1 MDKYEESLKEKIR
14 NAKTHYESLMPRDL
28 NKDTKV
34 DALKRMDLLT
44 QIDAYQDALITYRN
58 IKAKGEIIQ

>member
-1 MDKYEESLKEKIR
+1 MDNYEESLTEKIENAR
-14 NAKTHYESLMPRDL
+14 NHYESLMPRDL

-34 DALKRMDLLT
+34 DALKRIDLLT

-58 IKAKGEIIQ
+58 LKAKGEI

>member
-14 NAKTHYESLMPRDL
+14 NARNHYESLMPRDL

-44 QIDAYQDALITYRN
+44 QIDAYQDAINLYRN
-58 IKAKGEIIQ
+58 LKAKGEI

>member
-14 NAKTHYESLMPRDL
+14 NARNHYESLMPRDL
-28 NKDTKV
+28 DKDTKV

-58 IKAKGEIIQ
+58 LKAKGEI

>member
-1 MDKYEESLKEKIR
+1 MDNYEKLLEEKIENAR
-14 NAKTHYESLMPRDL
+14 NHYESLMPRDL

-44 QIDAYQDALITYRN
+44 QIDAYQDALNLYRN
-58 IKAKGEIIQ
+58 LKAKGEI